1 MLTRLECVELSDID
15 RKEPERW
22 KLFIELANIS
32 RELVTVD
39 LADLSL
45 LHAGD
50 PLDWVEHH
58 VGVELEAEGELVVAI
73 EVDDA

>member
-1 MLTRLECVELSDID
+1 M
-15 RKEPERW
+15 
-22 KLFIELANIS
+22 
-32 RELVTVD
+32 VTVD

-50 PLDWVEHH
+50 PLDRVEHH

-73 EVDDA
+73 EVDDAWGVPRAAHGHL

>member
-1 MLTRLECVELSDID
+1 MSWQIFEE
-15 RKEPERW
+15 K
-22 KLFIELANIS
+22 
-32 RELVTVD
+32 LVTVD

-50 PLDWVEHH
+50 PLDRVEHH

-73 EVDDA
+73 KVDDA